1 MVYFIESIKLK
12 TTDKNKLMEAIM
24 DETVLFDLNYGMY
37 ILGANEGGQLSGC
50 IANAMMQITSV
61 NPIFAISINKN
72 NYTYEAIKNTKKFS
86 ISILS
91 EQTNPK
97 LISVFGFR
105 TSKGFNK
112 FENCNYEIKHELP
125 VIKEN
130 CTGVLFFD
138 LLSSTDMDTHMV
150 VYGQLVDTLRLSHEK
165 PMTYTY
171 YYDVIKGKAS
181 KNAPTFHAVSKPK
194 VEVVA
199 DAKAEPTISYRC
211 NICGYIHEGDINK
224 EPSSYKCP
232 VCNTD
237 SDNFTII

>member
-1 MVYFIESIKLK
+1 
-12 TTDKNKLMEAIM
+12 M

-61 NPIFAISINKN
+61 NPIFAISVNKN
-72 NYTYEAIKNTKKFS
+72 NYTYEAIKKSGKFS

-112 FENCNYEIKHELP
+112 FENCNYEIKHDLP
-125 VIKEN
+125 VIKED

-138 LLSSTDMDTHMV
+138 LISSTDMDTHVV
-150 VYGQLVDTLRLSHEK
+150 VYGQLIDTLRLSKQK

-181 KNAPTFHAVSKPK
+181 KNAPTFHAETKAKVDSTQKLSK
-194 VEVVA
+194 
-199 DAKAEPTISYRC
+199 SYKC
-211 NICGYIHEGDINK
+211 NICGYIHEGDINN
-224 EPSSYKCP
+224 EPSNYKCP

-237 SDNFTII
+237 VDNFTLMQ